1 MHESAVTVLDDELG
15 DGVMRIQH
23 YGVQCVLLQGLTP
36 AEPPPHADQLDLCVK
51 LRSQPE
57 QSAGCRDRFPCG
69 KKNEFLREAVSLN
82 CPEEGK
88 LSLPDVLCCRVCGRG
103 RPMTCSDRGL
113 QQLLVA
119 AETSRIGKWLM
130 RGHRGVTTRWWL
142 SPGDQL

>member
-1 MHESAVTVLDDELG
+1 MHEPAVTILDDELG

-36 AEPPPHADQLDLCVK
+36 AEPPPHTYQLDPRVELW
-51 LRSQPE
+51 SQRV

-69 KKNEFLREAVSLN
+69 KKNEFLREAVSLD

-88 LSLPDVLCCRVCGRG
+88 LSLPDVLCCGICGRG
-103 RPMTCSDRGL
+103 HPMTGSDRGL

-119 AETSRIGKWLM
+119 SETSRIGKWLS
-130 RGHRGVTTRWWL
+130 RGHRDVTTE
-142 SPGDQL
+142 